1 MSAPAAKLLIQ
12 LPIAMRWRDLDA
24 FNHANNS
31 TFLTYIEEA
40 RLHWFTH
47 LDGEWLTDKLAPVI
61 AAIQVNYRRQLS
73 WPAQLL
79 VELYCERLGNTSLTL
94 AHRIVDGGDRNVL
107 YLDGNSVLVWIDTA
121 SGKPVALPEA
131 VRRACC

>member
-1 MSAPAAKLLIQ
+1 MSAAKPLIE

-47 LDGEWLTDKLAPVI
+47 IDGPWSTETLAPVV
-61 AAIQVNYRRQLS
+61 AAIQVNYRRQLA
-73 WPAQLL
+73 WPANLIVQLL
-79 VELYCERLGNTSLTL
+79 CERVGRTSLTL
-94 AHRIVDGGDRNVL
+94 AHRIVDGADPSVL
-107 YLDGNSVLVWIDTA
+107 YSDGQTVLVWIDTA
-121 SGKPVALPEA
+121 SAKPVALPEA
-131 VRRACC
+131 IRRACQ

>member
-1 MSAPAAKLLIQ
+1 VSAPEPKILIE

-47 LDGEWLTDKLAPVI
+47 IDGAWFTETLAPVV
-61 AAIQVNYRRQLS
+61 AAIQVNYRRQLA
-73 WPAQLL
+73 WPANVVVQLQ
-79 VELYCERLGNTSLTL
+79 CERIGNTSITL
-94 AHRIVDGGDRNVL
+94 AHRIVDGADPGVV
-107 YLDGNSVLVWIDTA
+107 YSDGQTVLVWIDTA

-131 VRRACC
+131 IRRACQ

>member
-1 MSAPAAKLLIQ
+1 MSATDRKRLIE

-40 RLHWFTH
+40 RLQWFTQV
-47 LDGEWLTDKLAPVI
+47 GSGWISERVAPVL

-73 WPAQLL
+73 WPANLV
-79 VELYCERLGNTSLTL
+79 VELYCERIGNTSVTL
-94 AHRIVDGGDRNVL
+94 AHRIVDGSERSTI
-107 YLDGNSVLVWIDTA
+107 YSDGQSVLVWIDTA
-121 SGKPVALPEA
+121 SGKSVALPETI
-131 VRRACC
+131 RSACQ

>member
-1 MSAPAAKLLIQ
+1 MSATDRKRLIE

-40 RLHWFTH
+40 RLQWFTQV
-47 LDGEWLTDKLAPVI
+47 GSGWISERVTPVL

-73 WPAQLL
+73 WPANLV
-79 VELYCERLGNTSLTL
+79 VELYCERIGNTSVTL
-94 AHRIVDGGDRNVL
+94 AHRIVDGSERSTI
-107 YLDGNSVLVWIDTA
+107 YSDGQSVLVWIDTA
-121 SGKPVALPEA
+121 SGKSVALPETI
-131 VRRACC
+131 RSACQ